1 MADSLTPKQRS
12 RNMAAIK
19 SKDTKP
25 EIKVRKFLHGLGYRY
40 RLHDRDLPGKPDI
53 VMKKYKTV
61 IFVNGCY
68 WHRHPGCKFAY
79 QPQSNIEFWGLKFQ
93 QNIDRDRRNYTNLE
107 EKGWHVIII
116 WECAIKNNSY
126 EKKLLKQLE
135 R

>member
-1 MADSLTPKQRS
+1 
-12 RNMAAIK
+12 MAAIK

-79 QPQSNIEFWGLKFQ
+79 HPQSNIEFWGLKFQ
-93 QNIDRDRRNYTNLE
+93 QNIDRDRKNYANLE

-116 WECAIKNNSY
+116 WECDIKNNSY